1 MSCAVSVDDLV
12 EYVLMMDAD
21 ISYYKHTSGMLG
33 QAKEIGGAVLTGKVA
48 QTGVLRE
55 LKEADIE
62 QARKSDSA
70 LTS

>member
-1 MSCAVSVDDLV
+1 V
-12 EYVLMMDAD
+12 AD
-21 ISYYKHTSGMLG
+21 ISYYKHTSGMFG

-55 LKEADIE
+55 MKEAEIQ
-62 QARKSDSA
+62 QARERDSA